1 MAGKIKG
8 IIIEIGGET
17 TGLDKA
23 LADVNKRSRDLQK
36 ELREVEK
43 LLKLDPSNT
52 ELVAQKQQ
60 LLSEQ
65 VANTKEKLDR
75 LKEAQAQVNEQYE
88 KGEIAEEQYR
98 AFQREVAKTTS
109 ELERYESQLKDASKE
124 QGGLKQA
131 LEQTAESMSKM
142 GAKMSNI
149 GKDMSLK
156 VTAPIVAVGAAA
168 TAAWKEVDN
177 ALDTITTKTGAT
189 GEAADSMA
197 ESFRNVAKT
206 MPVDMQ
212 SVGDAI
218 GEVNTQFG
226 QTGQALE
233 KSTEMFLKFA
243 QINGTDVSRSVQ
255 QAKGAIE
262 AYGLSTDDLSD
273 VLDAVTK
280 AGQDTGLSVDAI
292 FSAAV
297 RGAPQIKAM
306 GIEFADA
313 AQMMG
318 RFEQKG
324 LDGEKALSYL
334 AKAQVTWAKEGKTMQ
349 EGLAEL
355 QQKLADSTSETDRLS
370 LASESFGTKGA
381 TFMLDAIERG
391 ALDLSDF
398 GSAAEDA
405 AGSVTTTFE
414 ATLDPIDK
422 ATVAF
427 NNLKLVGADLGT
439 SIQETLAPI
448 LDKLV
453 ELLQRLSDWFNGLS
467 PTTQEWIVK
476 IALLAAALGPVVL
489 VAGQMISAFSK
500 ISGLISALGPI
511 FTLLT
516 GPVGLVVAAI
526 AAAVAIGVTLW
537 KNWDEIKEKLSDIW
551 DSIKTTAETV
561 WDGILQ
567 AIKWPINQIIKAIN
581 ALIRGLNKI
590 SFSIPDWVPFLG
602 GKSWGFDIAEIP
614 LLAEGGIVTK
624 PTLAVLG
631 ERGPEV
637 VAPLEKL
644 SGVTIT
650 QNLYFYGPADKTVVT
665 TALDESNKKLVQ
677 KLRLSAPG
685 VL

>member
-1 MAGKIKG
+1 MARKIKG
-8 IIIEIGGET
+8 ITIEIGGET

-43 LLKLDPSNT
+43 LLKFDPKNT

-124 QGGLKQA
+124 QGGLRQA
-131 LEQTAESMSKM
+131 LEQTTESMQKM
-142 GAKMSNI
+142 GKKMSDI

-156 VTAPIVAVGAAA
+156 VTAPIAAVGTAA
-168 TAAWKEVDN
+168 TMAWKEVDN

-189 GEAADSMA
+189 GEAADAMA

-206 MPVDMQ
+206 LPVDMQ

-226 QTGQALE
+226 LMGKPLE
-233 KSTEMFLKFA
+233 DATELVLKFA

-355 QQKLADSTSETDRLS
+355 QQKLADSTSETDKLS
-370 LASESFGTKGA
+370 LASEAFGIKGA
-381 TFMLDAIERG
+381 SFMLEAIERG
-391 ALDLSDF
+391 ALDLTDF
-398 GSAAEDA
+398 GSAAADA

-414 ATLDPIDK
+414 ATLDPLDK

-427 NNLKLVGADLGT
+427 NNLKLVGADLGA
-439 SIQETLAPI
+439 SIQE
-448 LDKLV
+448 V
-453 ELLQRLSDWFNGLS
+453 
-467 PTTQEWIVK
+467 
-476 IALLAAALGPVVL
+476 
-489 VAGQMISAFSK
+489 
-500 ISGLISALGPI
+500 
-511 FTLLT
+511 
-516 GPVGLVVAAI
+516 
-526 AAAVAIGVTLW
+526 
-537 KNWDEIKEKLSDIW
+537 
-551 DSIKTTAETV
+551 
-561 WDGILQ
+561 
-567 AIKWPINQIIKAIN
+567 
-581 ALIRGLNKI
+581 
-590 SFSIPDWVPFLG
+590 
-602 GKSWGFDIAEIP
+602 
-614 LLAEGGIVTK
+614 
-624 PTLAVLG
+624 
-631 ERGPEV
+631 
-637 VAPLEKL
+637 
-644 SGVTIT
+644 
-650 QNLYFYGPADKTVVT
+650 
-665 TALDESNKKLVQ
+665 
-677 KLRLSAPG
+677 
-685 VL
+685 